1 MDFLDKNIEE
11 YALAHSQQESE
22 LLSQLNRE
30 THLKVLMPRM
40 LSGHLQGRVLSMI
53 SKMIRPERIL
63 EIGTYTGYSALCL
76 AEGLHE
82 NGKLFTIDINEELA
96 EIVKKY
102 VAKSDYAHQ
111 IHYLVGDATEIIPG
125 LNDKFDLVFIDADKE
140 NYINYFDLIIDK
152 VNPGGFILADNVLW
166 SGKVLQED
174 AKLDKDTKVIKEYN
188 KKIASDKRVECVLLP
203 IRDGIMIARKKH

>member
-1 MDFLDKNIEE
+1 MDFLDKNIEQ

-76 AEGLHE
+76 AEGLQE

-102 VAKSDYAHQ
+102 VAKSDYAKQ

-125 LNDKFDLVFIDADKE
+125 LNEKFDLVFIDADKE

-166 SGKVLQED
+166 SGKVLQDD
-174 AKLDKDTKVIKEYN
+174 AKLDKDTKIIKEYN